1 MYHYFQEHWSLRRR
15 LLSSSGIRALKNA
28 KNAKNAENPEKY
40 EKYKQYINYYIKPKF
55 YAELEY
61 SG

>member
-1 MYHYFQEHWSLRRR
+1 MYHDFQTHLSLPSR
-15 LLSSSGIRALKNA
+15 LLSSSGIRALTNA
-28 KNAKNAENPEKY
+28 KNAKNAENPKNM
-40 EKYKQYINYYIKPKF
+40 KNTNNTLTFDFQPKF